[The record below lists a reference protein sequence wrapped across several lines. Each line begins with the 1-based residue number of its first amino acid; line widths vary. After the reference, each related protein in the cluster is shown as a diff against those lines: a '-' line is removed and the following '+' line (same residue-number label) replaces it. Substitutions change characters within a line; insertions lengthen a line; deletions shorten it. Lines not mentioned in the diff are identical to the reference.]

1 VLLDELVFYAQHLSE
16 ERMTVN
22 VVSLRGPVV
31 SYYVEMWMCP
41 LGGREGGMKKAAKIQ
56 PKKLY

>member
-1 VLLDELVFYAQHLSE
+1 MHNTCTE

-31 SYYVEMWMCP
+31 SYYVECGLCP
-41 LGGREGGMKKAAKIQ
+41 VGREGGMKKAAKIQ